1 MDTSEDE
8 DFVEDDRGQSIPPT
22 EAIAMLYQL
31 EFQVLTKFYQ
41 HILALVFA
49 TKEINEDPKILPNVS
64 LGFHI
69 YDSYYDAT
77 MSYRTTLDLLFKA
90 QIFLPNYKC
99 GIQKNII
106 GVIGGLS
113 SDTSLRMADILT
125 LYKIPQISYGSF
137 EPTEDERTHFPSFYR
152 MVPNEAFQ
160 YQGII
165 QLLLHFK
172 WKWVGFIT
180 SNDDGG
186 EHFLQA
192 MEPLLSQNGICPA
205 FIGIVPEAFSLFKL
219 ESIFSDMLMNIP
231 NFMEKKVNAFVIYG
245 ETASILW
252 LANIL
257 WVTTTWIPLSDFKYK
272 GEISAGKVWI
282 TMAQIDFIFLA
293 IQRNWDI
300 QMFHGALSFSIHSN
314 ELAGFQ
320 KFLQVINPSGIK
332 GDGFIKDFW
341 EQAFDC
347 TFLLNSSIPT
357 EDSKLCTGEEKL
369 EKLPGPFFEMSMTG
383 HAYSIYNT
391 VYAIAHALHSMFY
404 SKAKYRA
411 KKDAGRVSLLNVN
424 PWQRISFNN
433 SAGDEVVFNENGE
446 LAAGFDITNLV
457 TFPNNSYV
465 RIKVGR
471 LNPQEPLSE
480 EVTIDAKKIKWHRN
494 FTQVPPISLCNDNCH
509 PGFSIEKIEREKFCC
524 YNCIACPEG
533 MVSELE
539 DTDKC
544 VSCPEDQ
551 FPNRSKDKC
560 IPKLKN
566 FLSFVEPLGIVL
578 TFLALFFSLMTV
590 LVLGIFLK
598 HRDTP
603 IVKANNRNLTYV
615 LLVSLLLCFLCSLLF
630 LGQPTKVT
638 CFLRQTVFSI
648 IFSTAVSSVLAKTVT
663 VVVAFM
669 ASKPGNVFRKWMGKR
684 LAHSIVISCSLV
696 QVFINAVW
704 LGTSPPF
711 PDLDMHSVKGKIIVE
726 CNEGM
731 VAFFYC
737 VLSYMGLL
745 AFISFTVA
753 FLARK
758 LPDSFNEAKFITFSM
773 LVFCSVWLSFVPT
786 YLSTRG
792 KDTVAVEIFSILA
805 SSAGLLGCIFLPKCY
820 IIMMRPDMNTR
831 DQLIRKKH

>member
-1 MDTSEDE
+1 M
-8 DFVEDDRGQSIPPT
+8 
-22 EAIAMLYQL
+22 
-31 EFQVLTKFYQ
+31 TKFYQ

-49 TKEINEDPKILPNVS
+49 TKEINENPKILTNIT

-69 YDSYYDAT
+69 YDNYYDAL
-77 MSYRTTLDLLFKA
+77 MSYHTTVDLLFKSQA
-90 QIFLPNYKC
+90 LLPNYKC
-99 GIQKNII
+99 DTPQNLI
-106 GVIGGLS
+106 GVIGGL
-113 SDTSLRMADILT
+113 TLSLSLHMADILT
-125 LYKIPQISYGSF
+125 LYKIPQITYGSF
-137 EPTEDERTHFPSFYR
+137 KPEEDERTRLPSFYR

-160 YQGII
+160 YRGII

-172 WKWVGFIT
+172 WKWIGVIA
-180 SNDDGG
+180 SNDDG

-192 MEPLLSQNGICPA
+192 MEPLLFQSRICPA
-205 FIGIVPEAFSLFKL
+205 FIELVPEAFTLFNPV
-219 ESIFSDMLMNIP
+219 SIISYMLSNIP
-231 NFMEKKVNAFVIYG
+231 IFLEKKTNAFVIYG
-245 ETASILW
+245 EMASIW
-252 LANIL
+252 WMATIL
-257 WVTTTWIPLSDFKYK
+257 WVTTTWIPLSNFEYK
-272 GEISAGKVWI
+272 GQISSGKVWI
-282 TMAQIDFIFLA
+282 TVAQIDFIFLA
-293 IQRNWDI
+293 VHRSWDI
-300 QMFHGALSFSIHSN
+300 QMFHGTLSFSIHSN
-314 ELAGFQ
+314 KVAGFP
-320 KFLQVINPSGIK
+320 KFLQVIIPSGIK

-347 TFLLNSSIPT
+347 TFLLNSSVST

-369 EKLPGPFFEMSMTG
+369 ENLPGPFFEMSMTG
-383 HAYSIYNT
+383 HAYSIYNA
-391 VYAIAHALHSMFY
+391 VYAIAHALHSMFG
-404 SKAKYRA
+404 SRANYRA
-411 KKDAGRVSLLNVN
+411 KEDAGSVT
-424 PWQRISFNN
+424 PWQRISFNS
-433 SAGDEVVFNENGE
+433 SAGDTVEFNAYGE
-446 LAAGFDITNLV
+446 LLAGFDIINLV
-457 TFPNNSYV
+457 TFPNNSYIRV
-465 RIKVGR
+465 KVGS
-471 LNPQEPLSE
+471 LDPQASPGNEF
-480 EVTIDAKKIKWHRN
+480 TIDENKIEWHRN
-494 FTQVPPISLCNDNCH
+494 FTQPVQYYSDPSLSLSLSD
-509 PGFSIEKIEREKFCC
+509 
-524 YNCIACPEG
+524 
-533 MVSELE
+533 M
-539 DTDKC
+539 DKC

-551 FPNRSKDKC
+551 FPNKNRNQC

-578 TFLALFFSLMTV
+578 TFLALFFSLSTA
-590 LVLGIFLK
+590 LVLRIFIK

-603 IVKANNRNLTYV
+603 IVKANNRSLTYI
-615 LLVSLLLCFLCSLLF
+615 LLISLLLCFLSSLLF

-684 LAHSIVISCSLV
+684 LAYSIVISCFLV

-711 PDLDMHSVKGKIIVE
+711 PDLDMHSMKGKIIVE

-745 AFISFTVA
+745 AIISFTVA

-773 LVFCSVWLSFVPT
+773 LVFCTVWLSFVPT

-805 SSAGLLGCIFLPKCY
+805 SSAGLLGCIFLPKGY